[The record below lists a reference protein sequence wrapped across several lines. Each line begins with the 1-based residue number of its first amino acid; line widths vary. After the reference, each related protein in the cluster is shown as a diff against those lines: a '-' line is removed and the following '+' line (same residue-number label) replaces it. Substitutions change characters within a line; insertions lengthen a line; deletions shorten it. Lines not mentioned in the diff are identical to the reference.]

1 MIRRFGQH
9 RLAKPAARER
19 QPAGNRVVRFIVLS
33 LGAGAI
39 AALLALTIAII
50 PALMVLAFPTD
61 TPQILATALFP
72 TPSPVQ
78 KVVTVYDPPPAR
90 PRPPATSQPPS
101 YSPRPTQSPEPG
113 DGGGGG
119 D

>member
-1 MIRRFGQH
+1 MIRRFAEH
-9 RLAKPAARER
+9 RFKKPAARER
-19 QPAGNRVVRFIVLS
+19 RPAGNRVVRFIVLS

-39 AALLALTIAII
+39 AALLAILLAVI
-50 PALMVLAFPTD
+50 PALLVLAFPTD
-61 TPQILATALFP
+61 TPQILATELFP

-78 KVVTVYDPPPAR
+78 KVITVYDPPPATSR
-90 PRPPATSQPPS
+90 PRPPATSEPPQE
-101 YSPRPTQSPEPG
+101 PGQSPEPG

>member
-1 MIRRFGQH
+1 MIRRFAEH

-39 AALLALTIAII
+39 AALLALTIAIV

-61 TPQILATALFP
+61 TPQILATSLFP
-72 TPSPVQ
+72 TPSPTV
-78 KVVTVYDPPPAR
+78 KVISVYDPPPPA
-90 PRPPATSQPPS
+90 PRPPVSRQ
-101 YSPRPTQSPEPG
+101 SPEPAQSPEPG

-119 D
+119 VDN

>member
-1 MIRRFGQH
+1 MIRRFAQH

-19 QPAGNRVVRFIVLS
+19 QPAGNRVVRFVVLS

-61 TPQILATALFP
+61 TPQILATTLFP
-72 TPSPVQ
+72 TPSPTV
-78 KVVTVYDPPPAR
+78 KVISVYDPPPAQR
-90 PRPPATSQPPS
+90 APVPRPSAQPGG
-101 YSPRPTQSPEPG
+101 SPEPG
-113 DGGGGG
+113 DGGGGV
-119 D
+119 DN